1 MFGRIFSRQN
11 APLTG
16 APAVPRLK
24 TYSARSGYVYQY
36 RYQGSRP
43 LDGGRDSG
51 VEFVFSVSADRKR
64 WHAVG
69 VVVSDGA
76 IRAWEETRARELSPV
91 ERYAIAKMALFQAFD
106 ERPTPALMKDPVRV
120 RNADVAAIIEA
131 LDL

>member
-1 MFGRIFSRQN
+1 M
-11 APLTG
+11 
-16 APAVPRLK
+16 PRLR

-43 LDGGRDSG
+43 LNAGRDSG
-51 VEFVFSVSADRKR
+51 VEFVFSVSADRKS

-76 IRAWEETRARELSPV
+76 IRAWEQARARELSSA

-106 ERPTPALMKDPVRV
+106 ERPAPALMKNQVRV
-120 RNADVAAIIEA
+120 RNADVAAISEA